1 MRVGLNKMEV
11 RAIFKRNIVGEVK
24 QSPLIDYIAEAVGN
38 VIEENNKKL
47 WENLQEASKKTQ

>member
-1 MRVGLNKMEV
+1 MRVGFNKMEV
-11 RAIFKRNIVGEVK
+11 RAIFKRYMVGEVQ